1 MKILNI
7 FFVFIAAIHQP
18 NSGSGRLMITIENI
32 KEPKGQLIVALFNSN
47 ETYLKKDFRSQKVD
61 VRGESQEITFEQLPE
76 GNYSVSII
84 YDKNRNGELDT
95 NFMGIPTEG
104 FGFSRKSMGTFG
116 APSYEA
122 TKVKINGD
130 TLQLAIPL
138 KYLL

>member
-1 MKILNI
+1 MP
-7 FFVFIAAIHQP
+7 QP
-18 NSGSGRLMITIENI
+18 NSGSGKLVITIENI
-32 KEPKGQLIVALFNSN
+32 KEPKGLLIVALFNSR
-47 ETYLKKDFRSQKVD
+47 ETYLKKDFRSQKID
-61 VRGESQEITFEQLPE
+61 VKDEKQEIIFDQLPE
-76 GNYSVSII
+76 GEYSVSII

-116 APSYEA
+116 APSYDA
-122 TKVKINGD
+122 TKVKVDGD